1 MSSTLFEIFDQHEG
15 DEIYKWSHY
24 FDIYEKHFSKFRNSK
39 ESITVIEIGV
49 LYGGSL
55 QMWQKYF
62 GEKAT
67 IVGIDIYKECKKY
80 EKDNIKIR
88 IGSQSDKSFLKEI
101 VTEFPKI
108 DLVIDDGSHR
118 VFHQL
123 VSFKYLFPYLRDGGV
138 YLIEDTHSSYW
149 VSFGGGL
156 KRRGS
161 MIEFSIS
168 IIDSLHARYSEQR
181 AFKQD
186 YYTENVAGIHFYDS
200 IICFNK
206 GKTNVPI
213 TLKRG
218 NNQENRENIYHDVK
232 KSYVYKFSFFVILK
246 INQFLQFFRLPGFIL
261 DGAINIKL
269 RKKRNL

>member
-1 MSSTLFEIFDQHEG
+1 
-15 DEIYKWSHY
+15 
-24 FDIYEKHFSKFRNSK
+24 
-39 ESITVIEIGV
+39 
-49 LYGGSL
+49 
-55 QMWQKYF
+55 
-62 GEKAT
+62 
-67 IVGIDIYKECKKY
+67 
-80 EKDNIKIR
+80 
-88 IGSQSDKSFLKEI
+88 
-101 VTEFPKI
+101 
-108 DLVIDDGSHR
+108 
-118 VFHQL
+118 
-123 VSFKYLFPYLRDGGV
+123 
-138 YLIEDTHSSYW
+138 
-149 VSFGGGL
+149 
-156 KRRGS
+156 
-161 MIEFSIS
+161 MIEFSKS

-218 NNQENRENIYHDVK
+218 NNQENRESIYRDVK